1 MPKIR
6 ESKAKVPH
14 ASQVNEDS
22 TVVWQPH
29 TEIVLKHG
37 GVKSMKIDLKPQNA
51 DVQQLIHDSYPIG
64 DQLLVFGHDDQP
76 LKFSHLKI
84 METPMQKECVDKIA
98 FKALVKAAD
107 KLQFDGEGDFADRL
121 ERGSYDRYAKP
132 LLTYASVLIV
142 STLGSDMY

>member
-1 MPKIR
+1 MPEIR

-14 ASQVNEDS
+14 ASQVNKDS

-51 DVQQLIHDSYPIG
+51 DVRQLIHDSYPIG
-64 DQLLVFGHDDQP
+64 NQLLVFGHDDQP
-76 LKFSHLKI
+76 LKI
-84 METPMQKECVDKIA
+84 MDTPMQKECVDKIA

-107 KLQFDGEGDFADRL
+107 KLQFDGEGDFTDRL
-121 ERGSYDRYAKP
+121 EWGSYDHYAKP
-132 LLTYASVLIV
+132 LLTYVSVLIV